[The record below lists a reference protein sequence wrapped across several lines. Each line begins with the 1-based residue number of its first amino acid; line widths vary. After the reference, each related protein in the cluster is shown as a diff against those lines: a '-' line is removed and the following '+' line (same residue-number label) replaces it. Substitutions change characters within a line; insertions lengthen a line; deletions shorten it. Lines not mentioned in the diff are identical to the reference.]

1 MMPKQGEQ
9 RRKPEPVTFAN
20 CSGLRGDEISHSP
33 GRGGACYP
41 SDESRCPYLGNISR
55 SWQLQGPSIISREKE
70 APPESNF
77 QPGTVSRVGRVSLP
91 QSDQPGLGEWNETAS
106 APAPLCWVLLIKEG
120 RTVWAPSCRAL
131 RRPWRKGLGH
141 LAEACFQRGV
151 LQDPFLS
158 GLQPSDLHVHFPI
171 SHNSLEIKSSSSRQW
186 CRKQPHVFYTL
197 SKAK

>member
-1 MMPKQGEQ
+1 MFCFPFLAEAGVESESIWMTARRFAGASRPSLRLHTPSHLLAARPMSVMMPKQGEQ

-91 QSDQPGLGEWNETAS
+91 QSDQPGLGE
-106 APAPLCWVLLIKEG
+106 
-120 RTVWAPSCRAL
+120 
-131 RRPWRKGLGH
+131 
-141 LAEACFQRGV
+141 
-151 LQDPFLS
+151 
-158 GLQPSDLHVHFPI
+158 
-171 SHNSLEIKSSSSRQW
+171 
-186 CRKQPHVFYTL
+186 
-197 SKAK
+197 